1 MPFDF
6 CKILFPPRHTQN
18 RIVPNGI
25 AIIVLSMEREHAS
38 LVNLG
43 ADLLL
48 SSEKLSNEHG
58 EFVSVQTWTLP
69 NYKSR
74 MSPSTQLILLCIYSV
89 LRIGSDMRMTLMET
103 QNTSEQLKS
112 REQCVARYH
121 TGEYKRQTT

>member
-6 CKILFPPRHTQN
+6 YKILLN
-18 RIVPNGI
+18 RIMPNGI

-58 EFVSVQTWTLP
+58 DFVFQTWTLP
-69 NYKSR
+69 NYKPR

-89 LRIGSDMRMTLMET
+89 FRIGSDLRMTLMET

>member
-6 CKILFPPRHTQN
+6 YKILFPPRHTKN
-18 RIVPNGI
+18 RIVPILSYSSAYSI
-25 AIIVLSMEREHAS
+25 AIIVLYMEREHAS

-58 EFVSVQTWTLP
+58 EFVFQTWTLP
-69 NYKSR
+69 NYQPR

-89 LRIGSDMRMTLMET
+89 LRIGSDLRMTLMET

-112 REQCVARYH
+112 REQCVAR
-121 TGEYKRQTT
+121 

>member
-6 CKILFPPRHTQN
+6 YKISFPPRHTQN

-38 LVNLG
+38 LVNLR

-58 EFVSVQTWTLP
+58 EFVFQTWTLP
-69 NYKSR
+69 NYQPR
-74 MSPSTQLILLCIYSV
+74 MSLSTQLILLCIYSV
-89 LRIGSDMRMTLMET
+89 LRIGSDLRMTLMET
-103 QNTSEQLKS
+103 QNVSEQLKS

-121 TGEYKRQTT
+121 T